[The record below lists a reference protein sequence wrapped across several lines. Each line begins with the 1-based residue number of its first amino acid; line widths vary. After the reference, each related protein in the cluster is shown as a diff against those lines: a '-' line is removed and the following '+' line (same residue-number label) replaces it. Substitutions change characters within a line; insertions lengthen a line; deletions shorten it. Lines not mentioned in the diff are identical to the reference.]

1 MIKHVVMLKFKPEVS
16 QEQQAEAA
24 KKMGGA
30 VAKIPG
36 VKNITMGQ
44 ALALEGEPAY
54 QGATFIDFD
63 DEVQLKAYLNDPR
76 DKAVAAQLQTMCS
89 DILVMDYLLLT

>member
-36 VKNITMGQ
+36 VKKITMGQ

-76 DKAVAAQLQTMCS
+76 DKAVAAQLQAMCS